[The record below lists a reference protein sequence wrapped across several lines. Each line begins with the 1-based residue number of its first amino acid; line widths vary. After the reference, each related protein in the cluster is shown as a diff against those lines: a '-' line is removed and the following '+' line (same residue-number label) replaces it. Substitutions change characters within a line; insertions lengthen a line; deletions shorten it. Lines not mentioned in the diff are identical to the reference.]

1 MIVKKGRDHLN
12 VPHWWRDKYIID
24 IHKMEYHSALERNE
38 IWYTKMNLENI
49 KVSER
54 SQTENA
60 TYESI
65 LYEMSRVS
73 KFREKQIKEHRKM
86 SKFHLLF

>member
-1 MIVKKGRDHLN
+1 MIVKKGGDHLN

-24 IHKMEYHSALERNE
+24 KYKMEYHSALERNE

-60 TYESI
+60 TYEPI
-65 LYEMSRVS
+65 LYETSRLEKSVEKENRLVVS
-73 KFREKQIKEHRKM
+73 
-86 SKFHLLF
+86 